1 MVRPKP
7 PIEPNAIYSRE
18 EAAEIL
24 GVSLS
29 TLKRIVAEGH
39 LKVSKLNGARRVFIK
54 GSSIL
59 AMLDESTV
67 SNSEARARRS
77 NHTSR

>member
-7 PIEPNAIYSRE
+7 AIEPNAVYSRE

-29 TLKRIVAEGH
+29 TIKRIVAEGH
-39 LKVSKLNGARRVFIK
+39 LQISRLNGSRRVFIK
-54 GSSIL
+54 GANIL
-59 AMLDESTV
+59 AMLDHATV
-67 SNSEARARRS
+67 QPSPSKRANRK
-77 NHTSR
+77 